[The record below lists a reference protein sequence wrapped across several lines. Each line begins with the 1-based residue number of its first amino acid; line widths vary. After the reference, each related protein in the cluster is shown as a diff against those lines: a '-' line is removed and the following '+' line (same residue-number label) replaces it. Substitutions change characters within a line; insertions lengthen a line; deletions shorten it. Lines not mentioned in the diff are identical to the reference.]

1 MENTN
6 AQSSVHRDDEAS
18 KIGMWMFIFTELLL
32 FGGLFIVYSVYR
44 FRNQEAFSMAAR
56 ELNLTI
62 GIINT
67 VILMASAA
75 CIGMATVAI
84 RQGRKKLTL
93 AMIWA
98 SILLGIV
105 FLVNKYFEWD
115 LKITHG
121 LFPGSEHL
129 HELGHG
135 DTLFFGLYF
144 FMTGLHALHLL
155 IGLVFMGF
163 MLVFVSRKKINSG
176 NCVQLDNCSL
186 YWHLVD
192 LIWLFLFPLFYLI
205 A

>member
-1 MENTN
+1 
-6 AQSSVHRDDEAS
+6 
-18 KIGMWMFIFTELLL
+18 
-32 FGGLFIVYSVYR
+32 
-44 FRNQEAFSMAAR
+44 
-56 ELNLTI
+56 
-62 GIINT
+62 
-67 VILMASAA
+67 MASAA

-84 RQGRKKLTL
+84 RQGKRRLTL
-93 AMIWA
+93 AMIWT

-129 HELGHG
+129 HELGYG

-163 MLVFVSRKKINSG
+163 MVVFVSRKKISSDNH
-176 NCVQLDNCSL
+176 VQLDNCSL

-192 LIWLFLFPLFYLI
+192 LIWIFLFPLFYLI

>member
-1 MENTN
+1 MEHTNT
-6 AQSSVHRDDEAS
+6 QTHVHRDDEAS

-44 FRNQEAFSMAAR
+44 FRNQEAFAMAAR

-62 GIINT
+62 GIVNT

-75 CIGMATVAI
+75 FIGMATVAM
-84 RQGRKKLTL
+84 RQGKKKLTL
-93 AMIWA
+93 ALIWA

-115 LKITHG
+115 LKIAHG

-155 IGLVFMGF
+155 IGLAFMGF
-163 MLVFVSRKKINSG
+163 MLAFVGKGKINSG
-176 NCVQLDNCSL
+176 NQVQLDNCSL

-192 LIWLFLFPLFYLI
+192 LIWIFLFPLFYLI